1 MSNQAL
7 SPKQAWF
14 IGVQLPKPPKSQPFQ
29 VFLMQDHTS
38 PASLENALALQKYGV
53 GQPVRRKE
61 DDTLVRG
68 KGRYT
73 DDFNLPGQAYAW
85 IVRSSHA
92 HGVIRD
98 IDTEAAKAMPGV
110 LGVWTGTDLA
120 AAGYGPFT
128 CALPLKSRDGTPLH
142 QTNRLALMTDKVR
155 YVGDAVAFVVAET
168 ATQARDAAEA
178 VIVDIDALPAVTDP
192 EEAAQTGAPQLYD
205 HIPNNVALDYHF
217 GDAEKVEAAFNGA
230 AHVTKLD
237 ILNNRVAVV
246 AMEPRAALASYD
258 RASERFTIQVP
269 TQGVAANRVNLAKNL
284 LKIPNDKVHLLTANV
299 GGSFGMK
306 NINYPEY
313 ICILHAAKALG
324 RPVKWTDER
333 STSFLSDSQGRAQKI
348 HCELALDA
356 DGKFLA
362 VKVSGYGNLG
372 AYITGVAP
380 QPLSL
385 NIGKNLSSV
394 YRTPLMTVDI
404 KTVLTN
410 TTHLGAYR
418 GAGRPEAN
426 YFMERLID
434 RAADEMGINRLTLR
448 KRNFIKPAQIPFNAS
463 SGMVYDS
470 GDFQGVFDKALDIS
484 DHANFAKRRK
494 DSRKRGK
501 LRGIAVGSYLEVTAP
516 PGVELG
522 KIVFEDDGSVKII
535 TGTLDYGQGH
545 ATPFAQVLTSQ
556 LGVPFE
562 RITLEQGDSDL
573 VHTGNGTGGSRSI
586 TASGMAIVEAS
597 KLVIEKGKRAAAHL
611 MEASEGDIEFAG
623 GQFTIAG
630 TDRSIDIMELS
641 RRLREGKVP
650 DDVPSS
656 LDVDHASQPVPS
668 TFPNGC
674 HVAEVEIDPETGVVE
689 IVRYTGVNDFG
700 TIVNPMLVAGQL
712 HGGVAQGI
720 GQAFMECVSYDADGQ
735 PITGSFMDYAL
746 PRAGDIPQIAI
757 GDHPVPAKSNPLG
770 TKGCGEAGC
779 AGSLSTLVNAVLDA
793 LSEFGI
799 TEIDMPLT
807 PERVWRAIQDAKV
820 KVA

>member
-1 MSNQAL
+1 
-7 SPKQAWF
+7 
-14 IGVQLPKPPKSQPFQ
+14 
-29 VFLMQDHTS
+29 MQDHTS
-38 PASLENALALQKYGV
+38 STTLENAIALQKFGV

-68 KGRYT
+68 RGKYT
-73 DDFNLPGQAYAW
+73 DDFDLPGQAYAW

-92 HGVIRD
+92 HGVIRG
-98 IDTEAAKAMPGV
+98 IDTSAAKTMPGV
-110 LGVWTGTDLA
+110 LGVWTGADLA
-120 AAGYGPFT
+120 SANYGPYT
-128 CALPLKSRDGTPLH
+128 CGLPLKNRDGTPLL
-142 QTNRLALMTDKVR
+142 QTNRTALMSDKVR
-155 YVGDAVAFVVAET
+155 YVGDPVAFVVAET
-168 ATQARDAAEA
+168 LAQARDAGEA
-178 VIVDIDALPAVTDP
+178 VVLDIDPLPAVT
-192 EEAAQTGAPQLYD
+192 EAAEAAKPGAPQLYD
-205 HIPNNVALDYHF
+205 HIPNNVALDYHY
-217 GDAEKVEAAFNGA
+217 GDAAKVDAAFAAA

-237 ILNNRVAVV
+237 ITNTRVAVV

-258 RASERFTIQVP
+258 KPSERYTILVP
-269 TQGVAANRVNLAKNL
+269 TQGVAGNRQNLAKNI
-284 LKIPNDKVHLLTANV
+284 LKVPNDKVHLLTANV

-313 ICILHAAKALG
+313 LCILHAAKTLG

-333 STSFLSDSQGRAQKI
+333 STSFLSDSHGRAGQI
-348 HCELALDA
+348 HGELALDA
-356 DGKFLA
+356 EGKFLA
-362 VKVSGYGNLG
+362 VKLSGYGNLG

-380 QPLSL
+380 SPLSL
-385 NIGKNLSSV
+385 NIGKNLASV

-410 TTHLGAYR
+410 TTLMGAYR

-426 YFMERLID
+426 YYMERLID

-448 KRNFIKPAQIPFNAS
+448 KRNFIKPAQMPFTAS
-463 SGMVYDS
+463 SGVTYDS
-470 GDFQGVFDKALDIS
+470 GDFQGVFNKALEIS
-484 DHANFAKRRK
+484 DHANFARRK
-494 DSRKRGK
+494 KESRKQGK

-522 KIVFEDDGSVKII
+522 KIVFEADGSVRLI

-545 ATPFAQVLTSQ
+545 ATPFAQVLCAQ

-562 RITLEQGDSDL
+562 SVRLEQGDSDI

-597 KLVIEKGKRAAAHL
+597 KLVIEKGKRATAHL
-611 MEASEGDIEFAG
+611 MEAAEADIEFAG
-623 GQFTIAG
+623 GRFTIAG
-630 TDRSIDIMELS
+630 TDRSIDIIELAK
-641 RRLREGKVP
+641 RMREGNMPEGVP
-650 DDVPSS
+650 DS
-656 LDVDHASQPVPS
+656 LDVDHTTEAVPS

-674 HVAEVEIDPETGVVE
+674 HVAEVEIDPETGIVR
-689 IVRYTGVNDFG
+689 IVRYSGVNDFG
-700 TIVNPMLVAGQL
+700 VIVNPLLVAGQM

-720 GQAFMECVSYDADGQ
+720 GQALMECVNYDSSGQ

-746 PRAGDIPQIAI
+746 PRAEDIPIMEV

-779 AGSLSTLVNAVLDA
+779 AGSLSTIVNAVLDA
-793 LSEFGI
+793 LTEYGI
-799 TEIDMPLT
+799 KHIDMPLT
-807 PERVWRAIQDAKV
+807 PERVWRAIQDAK

>member
-1 MSNQAL
+1 LQDFVL
-7 SPKQAWF
+7 QDYSP
-14 IGVQLPKPPKSQPFQ
+14 S
-29 VFLMQDHTS
+29 
-38 PASLENALALQKYGV
+38 ASVENAIALQKFGV
-53 GQPVRRKE
+53 GQPVLRKE

-68 KGRYT
+68 KGKYT
-73 DDFNLPGQAYAW
+73 DDFNLRGQANAW

-92 HGVIRD
+92 HGTIKG
-98 IDTEAAKAMPGV
+98 IDTSAAKAMPGV

-120 AAGYGPFT
+120 TAGYGPYT
-128 CALPLKSRDGTPLH
+128 CGLPLKSRDGTPLL
-142 QTNRLALMTDKVR
+142 QTNRTALMSDKVR
-155 YVGDAVAFVVAET
+155 YVGDPIAFVVAET
-168 ATQARDAAEA
+168 LAQARDAAEA
-178 VIVDIDALPAVTDP
+178 VVLDIEPLPAVTEP
-192 EEAAQTGAPQLYD
+192 AEAAKPSAPQLYD
-205 HIPNNVALDYHF
+205 HIPNNVALDYHY
-217 GDAEKVEAAFNGA
+217 GDAAKVEAAFASA

-237 ILNNRVAVV
+237 ITNTRVAVV

-258 RASERFTIQVP
+258 RKSERYTIQVP
-269 TQGVAANRVNLAKNL
+269 TQGVAGNRTNLAKNL
-284 LKIPNDKVHLLTANV
+284 LKVPNDKLHLLTANV

-313 ICILHAAKALG
+313 MCILHAAKALG

-333 STSFLSDSQGRAQKI
+333 STSFLSDSHGRAQQI
-348 HCELALDA
+348 HAELALDA
-356 DGKFLA
+356 EGNFLA
-362 VKVSGYGNLG
+362 VKISGYGNLG

-380 QPLSL
+380 SPLSL
-385 NIGKNLSSV
+385 NVGKNIASV
-394 YRTPLMTVDI
+394 YRTPLLSVDI

-410 TTHLGAYR
+410 TTLMGAYR

-448 KRNFIKPAQIPFNAS
+448 KRNFIKPAQMPFAAS
-463 SGMVYDS
+463 SGVTYDS
-470 GDFQGVFDKALDIS
+470 GDFQGVFNKALEIS
-484 DHANFAKRRK
+484 DHAGFAKRK
-494 DSRKRGK
+494 KESRKRGK

-522 KIVFEDDGSVKII
+522 KIVFEDDGSVKLV

-545 ATPFAQVLTSQ
+545 ATPFAQVMADQ

-562 RITLEQGDSDL
+562 SVKLEQGDSDI
-573 VHTGNGTGGSRSI
+573 VHTGSGTGGSRSI

-597 KLVIEKGKRAAAHL
+597 KLVIEKGKKAAAHL
-611 MEASEGDIEFAG
+611 MEAAEGDIEFANG
-623 GQFTIAG
+623 RFTIAG
-630 TDRSIDIMELS
+630 TDRSIDIMELAQ
-641 RRLREGKVP
+641 RLREGKMP
-650 DDVPSS
+650 EGVPSS
-656 LDVDHASQPVPS
+656 LDVDHTTKEVPS

-674 HVAEVEIDPETGVVE
+674 HVAEVEIDPDTGVVQ

-720 GQAFMECVSYDADGQ
+720 GQALMECVSYDSSGQ
-735 PITGSFMDYAL
+735 PITGSLMDYAM
-746 PRAGDIPQIAI
+746 PRAEDIPMMAV

-779 AGSLSTLVNAVLDA
+779 AGSLSTIVNAVLDA

-799 TEIDMPLT
+799 KHIDMPLT
-807 PERVWRAIQDAKV
+807 PERIWRAIEDAKK
-820 KVA
+820 KVAS